1 VHIKISKWKMSES
14 KNGNGSDHDNN
25 SEETSTDAFGSNI
38 PTKCVK

>member
-1 VHIKISKWKMSES
+1 MSES
-14 KNGNGSDHDNN
+14 KNGNCSDHDN